1 VEGYT
6 KQVGNL
12 QQKILK
18 HIFVCKSK
26 TENATHIAKSLD
38 LAQPTVR
45 KSVESLIKEGYLKAT
60 QQQHKR
66 AEKVL
71 ALTYIGAATVISLG
85 ATFEQLEKW
94 ARRSDPKNIGIIERI
109 KNVIRDPHVRDL
121 YIHKIM
127 DYSLKNNYLEDDKV
141 KNITPLER
149 TKMQLNFQAEYLNS
163 LNSIGPIANI
173 NSIADLTNPITLK
186 QFMTKFDFDKYTLK
200 GHLNIMK
207 ETIDLV
213 LKQLDAE

>member
-1 VEGYT
+1 MLPSNNWKNGLEG
-6 KQVGNL
+6 
-12 QQKILK
+12 
-18 HIFVCKSK
+18 S
-26 TENATHIAKSLD
+26 IA
-38 LAQPTVR
+38 
-45 KSVESLIKEGYLKAT
+45 
-60 QQQHKR
+60 
-66 AEKVL
+66 
-71 ALTYIGAATVISLG
+71 
-85 ATFEQLEKW
+85 
-94 ARRSDPKNIGIIERI
+94 KNIGIIERI

-121 YIHKIM
+121 DIHKIM

-163 LNSIGPIANI
+163 LNSMGPIANI

-186 QFMTKFDFDKYTLK
+186 EFMTKFDFDKYTLK